1 MNPLQQ
7 AQENLDVV
15 NFQIEQ
21 AERRGDTIPSVL
33 LTQRAFYQGEIERLQ
48 VERSSW
54 RAYQRPACE
63 MSREE
68 AAYLNSSYC
77 HPAIDA

>member
-1 MNPLQQ
+1 MSELQQ

-21 AERRGDTIPSVL
+21 AERRGDSIPSVL

-48 VERSSW
+48 VER
-54 RAYQRPACE
+54 PA
-63 MSREE
+63 
-68 AAYLNSSYC
+68 
-77 HPAIDA
+77 PARIERTVRYV